1 MPTEDLQ
8 RVLPHLLGA
17 PLPDVVDSAC
27 LAGLLD
33 LHRTRG
39 LWRAS
44 LRYGYVFGG
53 LRDAR
58 CAISLSPDTTGYMFV
73 NEGLFLNQT
82 ENAPPPPTCLS
93 LH

>member
-1 MPTEDLQ
+1 MPTEDVQ

-17 PLPDVVDSAC
+17 KLPDVVDSAC

-39 LWRAS
+39 LWCAS
-44 LRYGYVFGG
+44 TRYGYVFGF

-58 CAISLSPDTTGYMFV
+58 CARHYALWPRIPRPLTS
-73 NEGLFLNQT
+73 
-82 ENAPPPPTCLS
+82 
-93 LH
+93 